1 MKPEP
6 RISPAAFKEMVG
18 PSKSAPASWSAAVL
32 CRFGTRDTEESG
44 RGQPHSKTSRD
55 FGARPARCAAFSLAE
70 MLVVIAIIGI
80 LAAIG
85 IPALKG
91 FGKSNSMTAALRQ
104 FQSDIAYARQKAMST
119 RSTVFMVFVPTN
131 VVNGTWISSLS
142 PKEREHATNL
152 FNGQYTSYALFS
164 RRSVGEQPGRE
175 TPRYL
180 SDWRSLPD
188 GVFIAE
194 RKFQSLPANQWQA
207 RVDEDRPFAYSNQ
220 LPFPAAFSS
229 VFANPGLPH
238 IAFNAQGQLVTE
250 INGQLVTGF
259 DEVIPLA
266 SGSIFYARDSQGN
279 FIAGPADVQETPP
292 GNSMNITNRLRID
305 WLSGRTTVERS
316 EIQ

>member
-32 CRFGTRDTEESG
+32 CRFGTV
-44 RGQPHSKTSRD
+44 
-55 FGARPARCAAFSLAE
+55 RPARCAAFSLAE

-229 VFANPGLPH
+229 VFANGLPH

-292 GNSMNITNRLRID
+292 GNSINITNRLRID